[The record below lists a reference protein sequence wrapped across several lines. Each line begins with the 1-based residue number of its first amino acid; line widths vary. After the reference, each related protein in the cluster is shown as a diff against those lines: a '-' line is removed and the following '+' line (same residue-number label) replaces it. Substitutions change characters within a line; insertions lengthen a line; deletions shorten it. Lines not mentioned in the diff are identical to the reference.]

1 MKKCMHC
8 GEVMEDDE
16 EFCPVCGYEVEKKEE
31 LQTSKNFENTHVRHK
46 HCALTGFIL
55 GLLAF
60 LLGGNIIM
68 GIMAVVFSYIQI
80 KQDKIERTKQRNAFA
95 IAGYVSGICIIILYI
110 VALILQFMDGSGILL
125 YLNFQNFVLL

>member
-60 LLGGNIIM
+60 LLGGNIIL
-68 GIMAVVFSYIQI
+68 GIMAIIFSHMQI
-80 KQDKIERTKQRNAFA
+80 KQEKAMQAKKRDCFA
-95 IAGYVSGICIIILYI
+95 TAGFVLGICIVILY
-110 VALILQFMDGSGILL
+110 VLALILYWVND
-125 YLNFQNFVLL
+125 FVLLTYLNMIR

>member
-60 LLGGNIIM
+60 LLGGNIIL
-68 GIMAVVFSYIQI
+68 GIMAIIFSRMQI
-80 KQDKIERTKQRNAFA
+80 KQEKVMQAKERDCFA
-95 IAGYVSGICIIILYI
+95 VVGLVLGICSVILY
-110 VALILQFMDGSGILL
+110 VLALIIYLADGFNFLL
-125 YLNFQNFVLL
+125 YLKIIK